1 MQVNKQA
8 VLEAIEE
15 LLDELDSQT
24 LHWYPEIRATAPTHF
39 VGARNLVHYTTLRTS
54 DRRGLQGNLES
65 LGATRLSTAEPA
77 VKARLQAAHNVVSA
91 LDGRSP
97 QFAEEDVADAIVGA
111 DELLEQHTEALF
123 GVEALP
129 GDSSYIMVT
138 LPIEAA
144 YDQELVARLVDSGM
158 ELARINCA
166 HDGPEVWKRMIDNVR
181 AAGKAAGRYIPI
193 SMDLAGPKIRTG
205 RIAPGPA
212 VVRVRVQRD
221 DAGTVIQPCRLW
233 MIPEDRELAEAPM
246 AENTLGR
253 PIVSVHVSREFFDAL
268 EVGETIRVEDAR
280 GKKRKLGVIK
290 KDSEGALAEG
300 QQNIYLQL
308 GAELRTETA
317 KTAVSS
323 VPQVLQKLRP
333 QTGDRIV
340 LTSADVVCDPQ
351 AGGIPKISCTLPE
364 AVRALEVGQQVL
376 FDDGAI
382 AAKVVGKRGTLDTE
396 STGGAVGAEETVEAE
411 LLVTRGG
418 AKLAEY
424 KGINLPDTELPLPS
438 LTEEDEAALAFVAE
452 HADMAAVSFIRSR
465 EDVAYVLE
473 KFHEL
478 GADDLGLVLKI
489 ETIPAF
495 ENLTTILLEGMRHAK
510 FGVMLA
516 RGDLAVEMGFARM
529 AEVPGQVM
537 AMVEAAH
544 VPLIIATQVL
554 ESMAKSG
561 LPTRAEITDVA
572 WALRAEC
579 IMLNKGPHIPEAI
592 AILREIGVKMDRS
605 QRKNR
610 MLLHHVRSWQ

>member
-123 GVEALP
+123 GTEALP

-233 MIPEDRELAEAPM
+233 MIPEDQELAEAPM

-268 EVGETIRVEDAR
+268 EVGETVRVVDAR

-308 GAELRTETA
+308 GAELKTEKA
-317 KTAVSS
+317 KTAVGA
-323 VPQVLQKLRP
+323 VPQVLQRLRP

-382 AAKVVGKRGTLDTE
+382 AAKVVEIREAEDTE
-396 STGGAVGAEETVEAE
+396 SPEAPEDTVEAE

-544 VPLIIATQVL
+544 VPLIIGTQVL

>member
-24 LHWYPEIRATAPTHF
+24 LHWYPEISATAPTHF

-97 QFAEEDVADAIVGA
+97 QFAEEDVSDAIVGA

-123 GVEALP
+123 GAEALP

-144 YDQELVARLVDSGM
+144 YDQELIARLVDSGM

-181 AAGKAAGRYIPI
+181 AAGEAAGRYIPI

-300 QQNIYLQL
+300 EQNIYLQL
-308 GAELRTETA
+308 GAELRTEKA
-317 KTAVSS
+317 RTAVGS

-333 QTGDRIV
+333 QTGDKIV

-351 AGGIPKISCTLPE
+351 VGGIPKISCTLPE

-382 AAKVVGKRGTLDTE
+382 AAKVVEIREVKDTE
-396 STGGAVGAEETVEAE
+396 ATAGTVEAE

-452 HADMAAVSFIRSR
+452 HADMAAVSFIRTR

-473 KFHEL
+473 KFREL

-544 VPLIIATQVL
+544 VPLIIGTQVL

>member
-24 LHWYPEIRATAPTHF
+24 LHWYPEISATAPTHF

-97 QFAEEDVADAIVGA
+97 QFAEEDVSDAIVGA

-123 GVEALP
+123 GAEALP

-181 AAGKAAGRYIPI
+181 AAGEAAGRYIPI

-268 EVGETIRVEDAR
+268 EVGETTRVEDAR

-300 QQNIYLQL
+300 EQNIYLQL
-308 GAELRTETA
+308 GAELRTEKA
-317 KTAVSS
+317 RTAVGS

-333 QTGDRIV
+333 QTGDKIV

-351 AGGIPKISCTLPE
+351 VGGIPKISCTLPE

-382 AAKVVGKRGTLDTE
+382 AAKVVEIREVKDTE
-396 STGGAVGAEETVEAE
+396 ATAGTVEAE

-452 HADMAAVSFIRSR
+452 HADMAAVSFIRTR

-473 KFHEL
+473 KFREL

-544 VPLIIATQVL
+544 VPLIIGTQVL

>member
-24 LHWYPEIRATAPTHF
+24 LHWYPEISATAPTHF

-97 QFAEEDVADAIVGA
+97 QFAEEDVSDAIVGA

-123 GVEALP
+123 GAEALP

-144 YDQELVARLVDSGM
+144 YDQELIARLVDSGM

-181 AAGKAAGRYIPI
+181 AAGEAAGRYIPI

-233 MIPEDRELAEAPM
+233 MIPEDCELAEAPM

-300 QQNIYLQL
+300 EQNIYLQL
-308 GAELRTETA
+308 GAELRTEKA
-317 KTAVSS
+317 RTAVGS

-333 QTGDRIV
+333 QTGDKIV

-351 AGGIPKISCTLPE
+351 VGGIPKISCTLPE

-382 AAKVVGKRGTLDTE
+382 AAKVVEIREVKDTE
-396 STGGAVGAEETVEAE
+396 ATAGTVEAE

-473 KFHEL
+473 KFREL

-544 VPLIIATQVL
+544 VPLIIGTQVL

>member
-8 VLEAIEE
+8 VLETIEQ
-15 LLDELDSQT
+15 LLDDLDNQT
-24 LHWYPEIRATAPTHF
+24 LHWYSEIRATTPTHY
-39 VGARNLVHYTTLRTS
+39 VGARNLVHYMTLRAH

-91 LDGRSP
+91 LDGCSP
-97 QFAEEDVADAIVGA
+97 QFDEEDVADAIVGA

-123 GVEALP
+123 GPRVLP
-129 GDSSYIMVT
+129 GDSSRIMVT
-138 LPIEAA
+138 LPAEAA
-144 YDQELVARLVDSGM
+144 FDEDLVARLVRSGM

-166 HDGPEVWKRMIDNVR
+166 HDGPDVWKRMIDNVR
-181 AAGKAAGRYIPI
+181 TAAKAAGREIPI

-221 DAGTVIQPCRLW
+221 DAGTVIHPCRLW
-233 MIPEDRELAEAPM
+233 MIPEDQELEPAPM
-246 AENTLGR
+246 AATTEGR
-253 PIVSVHVSREFFDAL
+253 PIVSVHVSREFFDSLA
-268 EVGETIRVEDAR
+268 VDDVIHVVDAR
-280 GKKRKLGVIK
+280 GKRRKLGVTK
-290 KDSEGALAEG
+290 KDRASGGSEGALAEG

-308 GAELRTETA
+308 GAELRTDTA
-317 KTAVSS
+317 TTTVRS
-323 VPQVLQKLRP
+323 VPPTIQKLRP
-333 QTGDRIV
+333 LTGDRLI
-340 LTSADVVCDPQ
+340 LTSADVVCNPQ
-351 AGGIPKISCTLPE
+351 DGRVPTISCTLPE
-364 AVRALEVGQQVL
+364 AVQALEVGQQVL

-382 AAKVVGKRGTLDTE
+382 AAQVVETRELAGT
-396 STGGAVGAEETVEAE
+396 AEAE
-411 LLVTRGG
+411 LEITRGG

-424 KGINLPDTELPLPS
+424 KGINLPDAELPLPS

-452 HADMAAVSFIRSR
+452 HADIAAVSFIRTR

-473 KFHEL
+473 KFRDL

-495 ENLTTILLEGMRHAK
+495 ENLAPILLEGMRHAK

-516 RGDLAVEMGFARM
+516 RGDLAVELGFSRM
-529 AEVPGQVM
+529 AEVPGQVL

-544 VPLIIATQVL
+544 VPLIIGTQVL

-572 WALRAEC
+572 FALRAEC
-579 IMLNKGPHIPEAI
+579 IMLNKGPHIPDAI
-592 AILREIGVKMDRS
+592 GILREIGAKMDRS

-610 MLLHHVRSWQ
+610 MLLHRVRSWR

>member
-24 LHWYPEIRATAPTHF
+24 LHWYPEIRSTAPTHF
-39 VGARNLVHYTTLRTS
+39 VGARNLVHYATLRTS

-97 QFAEEDVADAIVGA
+97 QFDEEDVADAIVGA

-123 GVEALP
+123 GAEALP

-181 AAGKAAGRYIPI
+181 AAGNAAGRYIPI

-233 MIPEDRELAEAPM
+233 MIPEDQELAEAPI

-268 EVGETIRVEDAR
+268 EVGETVRVVDAR

-308 GAELRTETA
+308 GAELRTEKA
-317 KTAVSS
+317 KTAVGS
-323 VPQVLQKLRP
+323 VPQVLQRLRP

-382 AAKVVGKRGTLDTE
+382 AAKVVEIRKAKGTEATA
-396 STGGAVGAEETVEAE
+396 GTVEAE

-438 LTEEDEAALAFVAE
+438 LTEEDEAALVFVAE
-452 HADMAAVSFIRSR
+452 YADMAAVSFIRSR

>member
-123 GVEALP
+123 GTEALP

-233 MIPEDRELAEAPM
+233 MIPEDQELAEAPM

-268 EVGETIRVEDAR
+268 EVGETVRVVDAR

-308 GAELRTETA
+308 GAELKTEKA
-317 KTAVSS
+317 KTAVGA
-323 VPQVLQKLRP
+323 VPQVLQRLRP

-382 AAKVVGKRGTLDTE
+382 AAKVVEIREAEDTE
-396 STGGAVGAEETVEAE
+396 SPEAPEDTVEAE

-452 HADMAAVSFIRSR
+452 HADMAAVSFIRTR

-473 KFHEL
+473 KFREL

-495 ENLTTILLEGMRHAK
+495 ENLTTILLEGMQHAK

-544 VPLIIATQVL
+544 VPLIIGTQVL

>member
-123 GVEALP
+123 GAEALP

-233 MIPEDRELAEAPM
+233 MIPEDQELAEAPI

-268 EVGETIRVEDAR
+268 EVGETIRVVDAR

-308 GAELRTETA
+308 GAELKTENA
-317 KTAVSS
+317 KTAVGA

-333 QTGDRIV
+333 QTEDRIV

-382 AAKVVGKRGTLDTE
+382 AAKVVEIREADDTE
-396 STGGAVGAEETVEAE
+396 SPEAPEDTVEAE

-452 HADMAAVSFIRSR
+452 HADMAAVSFIRTR

-473 KFHEL
+473 KFREL

-544 VPLIIATQVL
+544 VPLIIGTQVL

>member
-123 GVEALP
+123 GTEALP

-233 MIPEDRELAEAPM
+233 MIPEDQELAEAPM
-246 AENTLGR
+246 VENTLGR

-268 EVGETIRVEDAR
+268 EVGETVRVVDAR

-300 QQNIYLQL
+300 EQNIYLQL
-308 GAELRTETA
+308 GAELRTEKA
-317 KTAVSS
+317 KTAVGS
-323 VPQVLQKLRP
+323 VPQVLQRLRP

-382 AAKVVGKRGTLDTE
+382 AAKVVEIREAEDTE
-396 STGGAVGAEETVEAE
+396 SPEAPEDTVEAE

-452 HADMAAVSFIRSR
+452 HADMAAVSFIRTR

-473 KFHEL
+473 KFREL

-529 AEVPGQVM
+529 AEVLGQVM

-544 VPLIIATQVL
+544 VPLIIGTQVL

>member
-8 VLEAIEE
+8 VLVAIEE

-39 VGARNLVHYTTLRTS
+39 VGARNLVHYATLRTS

-97 QFAEEDVADAIVGA
+97 QFDEEDVADAIVGA

-123 GVEALP
+123 GAEALP

-181 AAGKAAGRYIPI
+181 AAGNAAGRYIPI

-233 MIPEDRELAEAPM
+233 MIPEDQELAEAPI

-268 EVGETIRVEDAR
+268 EVGETIRVVDAR

-300 QQNIYLQL
+300 EQNIYLQL
-308 GAELRTETA
+308 GAELRTEKA
-317 KTAVSS
+317 RTAVGS

-333 QTGDRIV
+333 QTGDKIV
-340 LTSADVVCDPQ
+340 LTSDDVVCDPQ
-351 AGGIPKISCTLPE
+351 SGDIPKISCTLPE

-382 AAKVVGKRGTLDTE
+382 AAKVVEIREAKGTEATAD
-396 STGGAVGAEETVEAE
+396 TVEAE

-452 HADMAAVSFIRSR
+452 HADMAAVSFIRTR

-473 KFHEL
+473 KFREL

-495 ENLTTILLEGMRHAK
+495 ENLTTILLEGMQHAK

-544 VPLIIATQVL
+544 VPLIIGTQVL

>member
-24 LHWYPEIRATAPTHF
+24 LHWYPEISATAPTHF

-97 QFAEEDVADAIVGA
+97 QFAEEDVSDAIVGA

-123 GVEALP
+123 GAEALP

-181 AAGKAAGRYIPI
+181 AAGEAAGRYIPI

-233 MIPEDRELAEAPM
+233 MIPEDCELAEAPM

-300 QQNIYLQL
+300 EQNIYLQL
-308 GAELRTETA
+308 GAELRTEKA
-317 KTAVSS
+317 RTAVGS

-333 QTGDRIV
+333 QTGGKIV

-351 AGGIPKISCTLPE
+351 VGGIPKISCTLPE

-382 AAKVVGKRGTLDTE
+382 AAKVVEIREVKDTE
-396 STGGAVGAEETVEAE
+396 ATAGTVEAE

-452 HADMAAVSFIRSR
+452 HADMAAVSFIRTR

-473 KFHEL
+473 KFREL

-544 VPLIIATQVL
+544 VPLIIGTQVL

>member
-24 LHWYPEIRATAPTHF
+24 LHWYPAIRATAPTHF

-268 EVGETIRVEDAR
+268 EVGETVRVVDAR

-308 GAELRTETA
+308 GAELRTEKA
-317 KTAVSS
+317 KTAVGS

-382 AAKVVGKRGTLDTE
+382 AAKVVEVREAEDTE
-396 STGGAVGAEETVEAE
+396 GTVEAE

-510 FGVMLA
+510 LGVMLA

>member
-123 GVEALP
+123 GTEALP

-233 MIPEDRELAEAPM
+233 MIPEDQELAEAPM

-268 EVGETIRVEDAR
+268 EVGETVRVVDAR

-308 GAELRTETA
+308 GAELKTEKA
-317 KTAVSS
+317 KTAVGA
-323 VPQVLQKLRP
+323 VPQVLQRLRP

-340 LTSADVVCDPQ
+340 LTSAEVVCDPQ

-382 AAKVVGKRGTLDTE
+382 AAKVVEIREAEDTE
-396 STGGAVGAEETVEAE
+396 SPEAPEDTVEAE

-452 HADMAAVSFIRSR
+452 HADMAAVSFIRTR

-473 KFHEL
+473 KFREL

-495 ENLTTILLEGMRHAK
+495 ENLTTILLEGMQHAK

-544 VPLIIATQVL
+544 VPLIIGTQVL

>member
-123 GVEALP
+123 GTEALP

-233 MIPEDRELAEAPM
+233 MIPEDQELAEAPM

-268 EVGETIRVEDAR
+268 EVGETVRVVDAR

-300 QQNIYLQL
+300 EQNIYLQL
-308 GAELRTETA
+308 GAELRTEKA
-317 KTAVSS
+317 KTAVGS
-323 VPQVLQKLRP
+323 VPQVLQRLRP

-382 AAKVVGKRGTLDTE
+382 AAKVVEIREAEDTE
-396 STGGAVGAEETVEAE
+396 SPEAPEDTVEAE

-452 HADMAAVSFIRSR
+452 HADMAAVSFIRTR

-473 KFHEL
+473 KFREL

-495 ENLTTILLEGMRHAK
+495 ENLTTILLEGMQHAK

-544 VPLIIATQVL
+544 VPLIIGTQVL

>member
-24 LHWYPEIRATAPTHF
+24 LHWYPQIRATALTHF
-39 VGARNLVHYTTLRTS
+39 VGARNLVHYATLRTS

-123 GVEALP
+123 GTEALP

-233 MIPEDRELAEAPM
+233 MIPEDQELAEAPM

-308 GAELRTETA
+308 GAELRTEKA
-317 KTAVSS
+317 KTAVGS

-382 AAKVVGKRGTLDTE
+382 AAKVVEVREAEDTE
-396 STGGAVGAEETVEAE
+396 GTVEAE

>member
-8 VLEAIEE
+8 VLTAIDE
-15 LLDELDSQT
+15 LLDDLDTQT
-24 LHWYPEIRATAPTHF
+24 LHWYPQIQATAPTHF
-39 VGARNLVHYTTLRTS
+39 IGARNLVHYMTLRTH
-54 DRRGLQGNLES
+54 DRRGLQGKLES

-91 LDGRSP
+91 LDGCSP
-97 QFAEEDVADAIVGA
+97 QFDAEDVADAIVGA

-123 GVEALP
+123 GPRVLP
-129 GDSSYIMVT
+129 GDSSRIMVT
-138 LPIEAA
+138 LPAEAA
-144 YDQELVARLVDSGM
+144 YDEELVARLVDSGM

-166 HDGPEVWKRMIDNVR
+166 HDGPEVWKQMIDNVR
-181 AAGKAAGRYIPI
+181 AAGQAAGRTIRV

-205 RIAPGPA
+205 AIAPGPA

-233 MIPEDRELAEAPM
+233 MIPEDQELAEAPM
-246 AENTLGR
+246 AATTEGR
-253 PIVSVHVSREFFDAL
+253 PIVSVHVSREFFETL
-268 EVGETIRVEDAR
+268 EVGETIHVVDAR
-280 GKKRKLGVIK
+280 GKRRRLGITK
-290 KDSEGALAEG
+290 KENEGVLAEG

-308 GAELRTETA
+308 GAELRAGKAT
-317 KTAVSS
+317 TAVGS
-323 VPQVLQKLRP
+323 VPPTLQKLRP

-351 AGGIPKISCTLPE
+351 AGGVPTISCTLPE
-364 AVRALEVGQQVL
+364 AVKALEVGQQVL

-382 AAKVVGKRGTLDTE
+382 AAKVVETREVEDTASAAGTE
-396 STGGAVGAEETVEAE
+396 GTGGTVEAE
-411 LLVTRGG
+411 LLITRGG

-424 KGINLPDTELPLPS
+424 KGINLPDTDLPLPS
-438 LTEEDEAALAFVAE
+438 LTDEDEAALAFVVE
-452 HADMAAVSFIRSR
+452 HADIAAVSFIRTP

-473 KFHEL
+473 KFREL

-495 ENLTTILLEGMRHAK
+495 ENLAPILLEGMRHAK

-516 RGDLAVEMGFARM
+516 RGDLAVELGFSRM
-529 AEVPGQVM
+529 AEVPGQVL

-544 VPLIIATQVL
+544 VPLIIGTQVL

-572 WALRAEC
+572 FALRAEC

-592 AILREIGVKMDRS
+592 GILREIGAKMDRS

-610 MLLHHVRSWQ
+610 MLLHRVRSWQ

>member
-1 MQVNKQA
+1 MQVNKQT

-123 GVEALP
+123 GTEALP

-233 MIPEDRELAEAPM
+233 MIPEDQELAEAPM

-268 EVGETIRVEDAR
+268 EVGETVRVVDAR

-308 GAELRTETA
+308 GAELKTEKA
-317 KTAVSS
+317 KTAVGA

-382 AAKVVGKRGTLDTE
+382 AAKVVEIREAEDTE
-396 STGGAVGAEETVEAE
+396 SPEAPEDTVEAE

-452 HADMAAVSFIRSR
+452 HADMAAVSFIRTR

-473 KFHEL
+473 KFREL

-495 ENLTTILLEGMRHAK
+495 ENLTTILLEGMQHAK
-510 FGVMLA
+510 LGVMLA

-544 VPLIIATQVL
+544 VPLIIGTQVL

>member
-15 LLDELDSQT
+15 LLDDLDSQT
-24 LHWYPEIRATAPTHF
+24 LHWYPEIRSTAPTHF
-39 VGARNLVHYTTLRTS
+39 VGARNLVHYMTLRTH

-91 LDGRSP
+91 LDGRAP
-97 QFAEEDVADAIVGA
+97 QFDADDVADAIVGA

-123 GVEALP
+123 GQRDLP
-129 GDSSYIMVT
+129 GDSSRIMVT
-138 LPIEAA
+138 LPAEAA
-144 YDQELVARLVDSGM
+144 VDEELVARLVDSGM

-181 AAGKAAGRYIPI
+181 AAGQAVGRTIPI

-221 DAGTVIQPCRLW
+221 DAGRVIQPCRLW
-233 MIPEDRELAEAPM
+233 MIPEDRELADAPM
-246 AENTLGR
+246 AATTEGR
-253 PIVSVHVSREFFDAL
+253 PIVSVHVSRAFFDAL
-268 EVGETIRVEDAR
+268 EVGETIHVVDAR
-280 GKKRKLGVIK
+280 GKRRKLGVTNK
-290 KDSEGALAEG
+290 ESEGALAEG

-308 GAELRTETA
+308 GAELRAGQAT
-317 KTAVSS
+317 TAVGS
-323 VPQVLQKLRP
+323 VPPTLQKLRP
-333 QTGDRIV
+333 QTGERMI
-340 LTSADVVCDPQ
+340 LTSADVECDPR
-351 AGGIPKISCTLPE
+351 AGGVPTISCTLPE
-364 AVRALEVGQQVL
+364 AVKSLQVGQQVL

-382 AAKVVGKRGTLDTE
+382 AAKVVEIREAEDTE
-396 STGGAVGAEETVEAE
+396 DTGDTAGMESTVEAE
-411 LLVTRGG
+411 LEITRGG

-424 KGINLPDTELPLPS
+424 KGINLPDTVLPLPS
-438 LTEEDEAALAFVAE
+438 LTDEDEAALKFVAE
-452 HADMAAVSFIRSR
+452 YADIAAVSFIRTR
-465 EDVAYVLE
+465 EDVSYVLDR
-473 KFHEL
+473 FHEL

-495 ENLTTILLEGMRHAK
+495 ENLATILLEGMRHAK

-516 RGDLAVEMGFARM
+516 RGDLAVELGFSRM
-529 AEVPGQVM
+529 AEVPGQVL

-544 VPLIIATQVL
+544 VPLIVGTQVL

-572 WALRAEC
+572 FALRAEC

-592 AILREIGVKMDRS
+592 GILREIGAKMDRS

-610 MLLHHVRSWQ
+610 MLLHHVRSWR

>member
-24 LHWYPEIRATAPTHF
+24 LHWYPAIRATAPTHF

-268 EVGETIRVEDAR
+268 EVGETVRVVDAR

-308 GAELRTETA
+308 GAELRTEKA
-317 KTAVSS
+317 KTTVGS

-382 AAKVVGKRGTLDTE
+382 AAKVVEVREAEDTE
-396 STGGAVGAEETVEAE
+396 DTEGTVEAE

>member
-97 QFAEEDVADAIVGA
+97 QFAEEDVSDAIVGA

-123 GVEALP
+123 GTEALP

-233 MIPEDRELAEAPM
+233 MIPEDQELAEAPM

-280 GKKRKLGVIK
+280 GKNRKLGVIK

-308 GAELRTETA
+308 GAELRTEKA
-317 KTAVSS
+317 KTAVGA
-323 VPQVLQKLRP
+323 VPQVLQRLRP

-382 AAKVVGKRGTLDTE
+382 AAKVVEIREAEDTE
-396 STGGAVGAEETVEAE
+396 SPEGPEDTVEAE

-452 HADMAAVSFIRSR
+452 HADMAAVSFIRTR

-473 KFHEL
+473 KFREL

-495 ENLTTILLEGMRHAK
+495 ENLTTILLEGMQHAK

-544 VPLIIATQVL
+544 VPLIIGTQVL

>member
-24 LHWYPEIRATAPTHF
+24 LHWYPEISATAPTHF

-97 QFAEEDVADAIVGA
+97 QFAEEDVSDAIVGA

-123 GVEALP
+123 GAEALP

-181 AAGKAAGRYIPI
+181 AAGEAAGRYIPI

-233 MIPEDRELAEAPM
+233 MIPEDCELAEAPM

-300 QQNIYLQL
+300 EQNIYLQL

-317 KTAVSS
+317 KTAVGS

-333 QTGDRIV
+333 QTGDKIV

-351 AGGIPKISCTLPE
+351 VGGIPKISCTLPE

-382 AAKVVGKRGTLDTE
+382 AAKVVEIREVKDTE
-396 STGGAVGAEETVEAE
+396 ATAGTVEAE

-452 HADMAAVSFIRSR
+452 HADMAAVSFIRTR

-473 KFHEL
+473 KFREL

-544 VPLIIATQVL
+544 VPLIIGTQVL

>member
-24 LHWYPEIRATAPTHF
+24 LHWYPEISATAPTHF

-97 QFAEEDVADAIVGA
+97 QFAEEDVSDAIVGA

-123 GVEALP
+123 GAEALP

-144 YDQELVARLVDSGM
+144 YDQELIARLVDSGM

-181 AAGKAAGRYIPI
+181 AAGEAAGRYIPI

-300 QQNIYLQL
+300 EQNIYLQL
-308 GAELRTETA
+308 GAELRTEKA
-317 KTAVSS
+317 RTAVGS

-333 QTGDRIV
+333 QTGDKIV

-351 AGGIPKISCTLPE
+351 VGSIPKISCTLPE

-382 AAKVVGKRGTLDTE
+382 AAKVVEIREVKDTE
-396 STGGAVGAEETVEAE
+396 ATAGTVEAE

-452 HADMAAVSFIRSR
+452 HADMAAVSFIRTR

-473 KFHEL
+473 KFREL

-544 VPLIIATQVL
+544 VPLIIGTQVL